1 MVDLY
6 TLLTDELLYSIIK
19 GSTEPT
25 VFGVFTKEGIVA
37 QVEKPSVSAKP
48 VLKLPEVILAEVDG
62 IKIVDED
69 FRNALQR
76 CEVVVDEEGTWP

>member
-1 MVDLY
+1 M
-6 TLLTDELLYSIIK
+6 
-19 GSTEPT
+19 
-25 VFGVFTKEGIVA
+25 A

-48 VLKLPEVILAEVDG
+48 VLKLPEVVLVEVDG